1 MWLKRSEAI
10 FRFLKRKRNN
20 FTKNT
25 HRCAKNLIG
34 SMEFSPSAN
43 KLFKLESVNE
53 KIENN
58 WYNRGK
64 TPLHRNEKF
73 CEKKS
78 PIKHDRS
85 YSSSDCNRFTVI
97 VGR

>member
-34 SMEFSPSAN
+34 AMEFSPSAN

-73 CEKKS
+73 CEKS
-78 PIKHDRS
+78 HRLNTIALTPPQI
-85 YSSSDCNRFTVI
+85 VI
-97 VGR
+97 GLLL